1 MPSENGT
8 VTGKTKTALNE
19 AKGKE
24 STLSILLGAAFL
36 MATSAIGP
44 GFLTQTAVFTE
55 QLKAAFAFAILASIL
70 IDIVVQLNIWRIL
83 AVSNLRAQDVAN
95 KVLPGLGYFLAFAV
109 ALGGLVFNI
118 GNIAGAAM
126 GLNVVSGIPLPV
138 GAVISAG
145 VAIFLFMRKELGRA
159 MDRFTQVLGFVMI
172 AMVLFVAFKTQ
183 PPVGLALKEAV
194 LPSTLNWMIILTL
207 VGGTV
212 GGYISF
218 AGAHRIIDA
227 GITGKENIKSISRG
241 ATNAIGIT
249 GIMRFLLFLAI
260 LGVVMM
266 GYPLDPSN
274 PPASAFQLG
283 AGDLGYRIFGVILWS
298 AGITSVIGASYTS
311 ISFLR
316 TLSKSINKNLRWWMI
331 GFIVFSTAIFAT
343 VGRPVALLIFAGSIN
358 GLILPLAL
366 VSVLLAAHRKDIVG
380 DYLHPK
386 WMTAIGYVVA
396 AFTLWMGVISLGNI
410 FSLFR

>member
-1 MPSENGT
+1 
-8 VTGKTKTALNE
+8 
-19 AKGKE
+19 
-24 STLSILLGAAFL
+24 
-36 MATSAIGP
+36 
-44 GFLTQTAVFTE
+44 
-55 QLKAAFAFAILASIL
+55 
-70 IDIVVQLNIWRIL
+70 
-83 AVSNLRAQDVAN
+83 
-95 KVLPGLGYFLAFAV
+95 
-109 ALGGLVFNI
+109 
-118 GNIAGAAM
+118 
-126 GLNVVSGIPLPV
+126 
-138 GAVISAG
+138 
-145 VAIFLFMRKELGRA
+145 
-159 MDRFTQVLGFVMI
+159 
-172 AMVLFVAFKTQ
+172 
-183 PPVGLALKEAV
+183 
-194 LPSTLNWMIILTL
+194 
-207 VGGTV
+207 
-212 GGYISF
+212 
-218 AGAHRIIDA
+218 
-227 GITGKENIKSISRG
+227 
-241 ATNAIGIT
+241 
-249 GIMRFLLFLAI
+249 
-260 LGVVMM
+260 MM

>member
-1 MPSENGT
+1 MAKEK
-8 VTGKTKTALNE
+8 VTAQMKTDLNKPE
-19 AKGKE
+19 PQTG
-24 STLSILLGAAFL
+24 TLSVLLGAAFL

-55 QLKAAFAFAILASIL
+55 QLKAAFAFAILASVV

-126 GLNVVSGIPLPV
+126 GLNVVSGLSLPV
-138 GAVISAG
+138 GAVISAA
-145 VAIFLFMRKELGRA
+145 VAIFLFLRKELGKA
-159 MDRFTQVLGFVMI
+159 MDKFTQVLGFVMI
-172 AMVLFVAFKTQ
+172 AMVLYVAVKTQ

-194 LPSTLNWMIILTL
+194 LPSTLDWMVILTL

-212 GGYISF
+212 GGYITF

-227 GITGKENIKSISRG
+227 GITGKENLPSITKG

-249 GIMRFLLFLAI
+249 GIMRFLMFLAI

-266 GYPLDPSN
+266 GHPLDPSN

-283 AGDLGYRIFGVILWS
+283 AGDVGYKIFGVILWS

-316 TLSKSINKNLRWWMI
+316 TLSRSINDNLRWWMI
-331 GFIVFSTAIFAT
+331 GFIVVSTGIFTT
-343 VGRPVALLIFAGSIN
+343 VGKPVSLLIFAGSIN

-396 AFTLWMGVISLGNI
+396 AFTLWMGIKSLGNI
-410 FSLFR
+410 FSLFG

>member
-1 MPSENGT
+1 VAKEK
-8 VTGKTKTALNE
+8 VTAQMKTDLNKPE
-19 AKGKE
+19 PQTG
-24 STLSILLGAAFL
+24 TLSVLLGAAFL

-55 QLKAAFAFAILASIL
+55 QLKAAFAFAILASVV

-126 GLNVVSGIPLPV
+126 GLNVVSGLSLPV
-138 GAVISAG
+138 GAVISAA
-145 VAIFLFMRKELGRA
+145 VAIFLFLRKELGKA
-159 MDRFTQVLGFVMI
+159 MDKFTQVLGFVMI
-172 AMVLFVAFKTQ
+172 AMVLYVAVKTQ

-194 LPSTLNWMIILTL
+194 LPSTLDWMVILTL

-212 GGYISF
+212 GGYITF

-227 GITGKENIKSISRG
+227 GITGKENLPSITKG

-249 GIMRFLLFLAI
+249 GIMRFLMFLAI

-266 GYPLDPSN
+266 GHPLDPSN

-283 AGDLGYRIFGVILWS
+283 AGDVGYKIFGVILWS

-316 TLSKSINKNLRWWMI
+316 TLSRSINNNLRWWMI
-331 GFIVFSTAIFAT
+331 GFIVVSTGIFTT
-343 VGRPVALLIFAGSIN
+343 VGKPVSLLIFAGSIN

-396 AFTLWMGVISLGNI
+396 AFTLWMGIKSLGNI
-410 FSLFR
+410 FSLFG

>member
-1 MPSENGT
+1 MANEK
-8 VTGKTKTALNE
+8 VTAQMKTDLNKPEPKT
-19 AKGKE
+19 G
-24 STLSILLGAAFL
+24 TLSVLLGAAFL

-55 QLKAAFAFAILASIL
+55 QLQAAFAFAILASVV

-126 GLNVVSGIPLPV
+126 GLNVVSGLSLPV
-138 GAVISAG
+138 GAVISAA
-145 VAIFLFMRKELGRA
+145 VAIFLFLRKELGKA
-159 MDRFTQVLGFVMI
+159 MDKFTQVLGFVMI
-172 AMVLFVAFKTQ
+172 AMVLYVAVKTQ

-194 LPSTLNWMIILTL
+194 LPSTLDWMVILTL

-212 GGYISF
+212 GGYITF

-227 GITGKENIKSISRG
+227 GITGKENLPSITKG

-249 GIMRFLLFLAI
+249 GIMRFLMFLAI

-266 GYPLDPSN
+266 GHPLDPSN

-283 AGDLGYRIFGVILWS
+283 AGDVGYKIFGVILWS

-316 TLSKSINKNLRWWMI
+316 TLSRSINNNLRWWMI
-331 GFIVFSTAIFAT
+331 GFIVVSTGIFTT
-343 VGRPVALLIFAGSIN
+343 VGKPVSLLIFAGSIN

-396 AFTLWMGVISLGNI
+396 AFTLWMGIKSLGNI
-410 FSLFR
+410 FSLFG

>member
-1 MPSENGT
+1 MAKEK
-8 VTGKTKTALNE
+8 VTAQMKTDLNKPE
-19 AKGKE
+19 PQTG
-24 STLSILLGAAFL
+24 TLSVLLGAAFL

-55 QLKAAFAFAILASIL
+55 QLKAAFAFAILASVV

-126 GLNVVSGIPLPV
+126 GLNVVSGLSLPV
-138 GAVISAG
+138 GAVISAA
-145 VAIFLFMRKELGRA
+145 VAIFLFLRKELGKA
-159 MDRFTQVLGFVMI
+159 MDKFTQVLGFVMI
-172 AMVLFVAFKTQ
+172 AMVLYVAIKTQ

-194 LPSTLNWMIILTL
+194 LPSTLDWMVILTL

-212 GGYISF
+212 GGYITF

-227 GITGKENIKSISRG
+227 GITGKENLPSITKG

-249 GIMRFLLFLAI
+249 GIMRFLMFLAI

-266 GYPLDPSN
+266 GHPLDPSN

-283 AGDLGYRIFGVILWS
+283 AGDVGYKIFGVILWS

-316 TLSKSINKNLRWWMI
+316 TLSRSVNDNLRWWMI
-331 GFIVFSTAIFAT
+331 GFIVVSTGIFTT
-343 VGRPVALLIFAGSIN
+343 VGKPVSLLIFAGSIN

-386 WMTAIGYVVA
+386 WMTAIGYLVA
-396 AFTLWMGVISLGNI
+396 AFTLWMGIKSLGNI
-410 FSLFR
+410 FSLFG

>member
-1 MPSENGT
+1 VAKEK
-8 VTGKTKTALNE
+8 VTAQMKTDLNKPE
-19 AKGKE
+19 PQTG
-24 STLSILLGAAFL
+24 TLSVLLGAAFL

-55 QLKAAFAFAILASIL
+55 QLKAAFAFAILASVV

-126 GLNVVSGIPLPV
+126 GLNVVSGLSLPV
-138 GAVISAG
+138 GAVISAA
-145 VAIFLFMRKELGRA
+145 VAIFLFLRKELGKA
-159 MDRFTQVLGFVMI
+159 MDKFTQVLGFVMI
-172 AMVLFVAFKTQ
+172 AMVLYVAVKTQ

-194 LPSTLNWMIILTL
+194 LPSTLDWMVILTL

-212 GGYISF
+212 GGYITF

-227 GITGKENIKSISRG
+227 GITGKENLPSITKG

-249 GIMRFLLFLAI
+249 GIMRFLMFLAI

-266 GYPLDPSN
+266 GHPLDPSN

-283 AGDLGYRIFGVILWS
+283 AGDVGYKIFGVILWS

-316 TLSKSINKNLRWWMI
+316 TLSRSINDNLRWWMI
-331 GFIVFSTAIFAT
+331 GFIVVSTGIFTT
-343 VGRPVALLIFAGSIN
+343 VGKPVSLLIFAGSIN

-396 AFTLWMGVISLGNI
+396 AFTLWMGIKSLGNI
-410 FSLFR
+410 FSLFG

>member
-8 VTGKTKTALNE
+8 VTAKTKTALNE

-24 STLSILLGAAFL
+24 STLSVLLGAAFL

-138 GAVISAG
+138 GAVVSAG

-194 LPSTLNWMIILTL
+194 LPSTLNWMIVLTL

-227 GITGKENIKSISRG
+227 GITGKENISSISRG